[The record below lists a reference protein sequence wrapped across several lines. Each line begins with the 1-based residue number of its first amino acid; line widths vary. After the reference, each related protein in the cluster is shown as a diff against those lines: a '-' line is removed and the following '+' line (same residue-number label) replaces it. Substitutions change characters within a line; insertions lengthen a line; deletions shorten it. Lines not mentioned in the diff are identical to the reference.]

1 MADDIN
7 NLDEYAKTRTT
18 PYGVSFEEVCKAVMG
33 SKQKSQ
39 LRKLLNFKFERH
51 PYINL
56 PEERLT
62 TIEKHL
68 KHRVTEL
75 MSIPVNKN

>member
-1 MADDIN
+1 
-7 NLDEYAKTRTT
+7 
-18 PYGVSFEEVCKAVMG
+18 MG

-62 TIEKHL
+62 AIEKHL

>member
-1 MADDIN
+1 
-7 NLDEYAKTRTT
+7 
-18 PYGVSFEEVCKAVMG
+18 MG

-39 LRKLLNFKFERH
+39 LRKLLNLKFERH
-51 PYINL
+51 PSINL

-62 TIEKHL
+62 AIEKHL